1 MPNVEESKVFNALL
15 SLRTS
20 GTVSLDGRQI
30 SIKIE
35 PVDNHV
41 GDSPDFFLWL
51 EIELIA
57 LGQNLRI
64 RVPIP
69 VEAEKGGIY
78 GGAIEDLQKFIE
90 RKRHPI
96 ELPMLVVAEAGYD
109 DRQERI
115 DLPAVV
121 TMLQIPIREL
131 GA

>member
-1 MPNVEESKVFNALL
+1 MANVEESKVFNSLL

-20 GTVSLDGRQI
+20 GTVSLGGREI

-35 PVDNHV
+35 PVDNHL

-51 EIELIA
+51 EVELTVFS
-57 LGQNLRI
+57 QHFRV

-78 GGAIEDLQKFIE
+78 GGAIEDLDKFTA
-90 RKRHPI
+90 RARHPI

-109 DRQERI
+109 VRQERRE
-115 DLPAVV
+115 LPAIV
-121 TMLQIPIREL
+121 TMMQIPLRALE
-131 GA
+131 G